1 MINGRIQLFTLQIN
15 INIVIVTSPQLL
27 KEQEVDD
34 DLGACVLNLQIT

>member
-15 INIVIVTSPQLL
+15 IKIVIVTSPQLL

-34 DLGACVLNLQIT
+34 DLGARVLNLQIT